1 MQVPLQNDFA
11 PPIKEWELVLY
22 FLSLGL
28 INKTLANMKQA
39 ETWKVLVQKGLPT
52 LGCGYYPETKMWTSL
67 PWLNEEAIGRELR
80 MPSQQPAYWPAARH
94 VNKTI
99 LHHSV
104 QLRPQMTTDRW
115 MTPGKA
121 SRTTKHQMFII

>member
-1 MQVPLQNDFA
+1 MQVSLQNDFA

-67 PWLNEEAIGRELR
+67 PWLDEEAIGRELR

-99 LHHSV
+99 LDHSV
-104 QLRPQMTTDRW
+104 QLRNQMTTDRW

-121 SRTTKHQMFII
+121 SRRTKHQMFIV